1 MAQGRQAAE
10 LGQVNRGTGNI
21 AKLRPLVSSG
31 GIVCSATI
39 RTVPHVSRYGWLS
52 SSAPKSRWTFIWPDN
67 PSGDAGVAHLGVR
80 RVCAEP

>member
-31 GIVCSATI
+31 GNRLLGNNSHRAARQSLRLAV
-39 RTVPHVSRYGWLS
+39 VVSTEISL
-52 SSAPKSRWTFIWPDN
+52 DLHL
-67 PSGDAGVAHLGVR
+67 AG
-80 RVCAEP
+80 